1 MKPINK
7 VIYKT
12 IIRGDIDKKVDFLNI
27 MRYNIIYFM
36 QVAQIQKQVLYKPA
50 WTDDG
55 WKVLVY

>member
-12 IIRGDIDKKVDFLNI
+12 IIRGDIDIKIVFLNT
-27 MRYNIIYFM
+27 MRYNTNYFM

-50 WTDDG
+50 CTDDG
-55 WKVLVY
+55 